1 MNDMIT
7 IKNLTKTYGNRDV
20 LSIDSLD
27 LPNSG
32 LVVLLGESGSGKTTL
47 LNVIAGVDRNV
58 SGDLFFNE
66 TNVNKLSETNARK
79 FRINQTGYVFQNF
92 NLLNLETVTQN
103 IALPFNSISMMDYKY
118 RRIRIYEV
126 LELLGLYKLRK
137 KTVNKLSGGEKQ
149 RTAIARALV
158 NSPSVLLCDE
168 PTGALDEQSSQTIF
182 EILQSVSSDRLVI
195 IASHD
200 KTSIR
205 YADIIINLKDGKIVS
220 KEQRKPNKN
229 IKSMHL
235 FGGNFKRRKPLMPTM
250 FKMSHSLRKIKERK
264 YRSLITNTMLSLSL
278 TGIGVSLLIST
289 GISGKI
295 TDAFSSLINGNQ
307 IIMSNQQDYP
317 SQFSNVYSASKEKVD
332 LVVDKYQK
340 DIAGVGAV
348 YLVNFEDFFKTC
360 NKVYVSS
367 IGHKYYLD
375 SFSTRSINDY
385 VWLDGD
391 FDSLSYPYQPTE
403 LEDDEIVIGLNY
415 VDMVN
420 LCFTLQIQRSYS
432 ALGQYLVN
440 NPMTITLEIAN
451 SSWQYDDEQLFNVK
465 AVAETEHS
473 CFLHYNQLWN
483 ETVFEKMMLLPS
495 VDNGHQSFP
504 WEMYK
509 LYYLKTN
516 DNPTVFYEKTL
527 TDESLFDFVFEKTN
541 YHYHP
546 LLCKINEICT
556 VNRLLVFYVD
566 KSAIDFFL
574 LNKIQELEP
583 QMSHYIPI
591 SEYGYATYASGMMS
605 GFAKNTFV
613 SLSLENLETTID
625 ADSKLNDYGGSVALP
640 NGVIQGNY
648 LSGLSGG
655 LRFSTRIDKLVEG
668 RLPQKTNEIVISKKL
683 EERLGEASSG
693 KELYISSISNES
705 INSNNNIEKE
715 YSIGRARIVGVC
727 DEDQPYIYQDK
738 NWTIS
743 FFRDYLGISSF
754 RLIPSAVLFE
764 LDSNVDASKICHRFN
779 TLFRKV
785 TFSSAA
791 LEISKSLDST
801 LKYANTILIVFS
813 VLACLI
819 SILLLGTVVMLNVT
833 ESKNEITLFTY
844 IGFSNSNIN
853 SSFVYHALIYGLIAF
868 LGSSLELMVIDFIF
882 SKVLS
887 SYFNIGLSFSLNLV
901 PILVVFIISITMSY
915 LTSLVVVRILN
926 KKKRTA

>member
-1 MNDMIT
+1 MIT
-7 IKNLTKTYGNRDV
+7 IKNIIKTYGNRDV
-20 LSIDSLD
+20 LSINSLD
-27 LPNSG
+27 LPNNG

-58 SGDLFFNE
+58 SGELFFNE
-66 TNVNKLSETNARK
+66 INVNKLSEINARK
-79 FRINQTGYVFQNF
+79 YRINQTGYVFQNF

-118 RRIRIYEV
+118 WHIRICQV
-126 LELLGLYKLRK
+126 LKLLGLYKLK
-137 KTVNKLSGGEKQ
+137 KKIVNKLSGGEKQ

-158 NSPSVLLCDE
+158 NSPSILLCDE
-168 PTGALDEQSSQTIF
+168 PTGALDEQNSQMIF
-182 EILQSVSSDRLVI
+182 EILQSVSSNRLVI

-200 KTSIR
+200 KTSIK
-205 YADIIINLKDGKIVS
+205 YADIIIRLKDGKIVS
-220 KEQRKPNKN
+220 KEQRRMNKN
-229 IKSMHL
+229 TKSLHL
-235 FGGNFKRRKPLMPTM
+235 FGGNFKRRKPSMPTM
-250 FKMSHSLRKIKERK
+250 FKISHSLRKIKERK

-332 LVVDKYQK
+332 LVVDKYKK

-385 VWLDGD
+385 IWLDND
-391 FDSLSYPYQPTE
+391 FDSLSYPYQPTS
-403 LEDDEIVIGLNY
+403 LEDDELVIGLNY

-432 ALGQYLVN
+432 ALGQYLIN
-440 NPMTITLEIAN
+440 NPTTITLEIAN
-451 SSWQYDDEQLFNVK
+451 SSWQYDDEQLFDVK
-465 AVAETEHS
+465 AVVETDNS
-473 CFLHYNQLWN
+473 CFFHYNKLWN
-483 ETVFEKMMLLPS
+483 EAVFEKMMLLPS
-495 VDNGHQSFP
+495 IDNAQQNFP

-516 DNPTVFYEKTL
+516 GNPTNFYEKTV
-527 TDESLFDFVFEKTN
+527 TDESLYDFVFEKTN
-541 YHYHP
+541 HHYHP
-546 LLCKINEICT
+546 LLCKINEICQ

-574 LNKIQELEP
+574 INKIQELEP

-591 SEYGYATYASGMMS
+591 SEYGYASYASGMMS

-625 ADSKLNDYGGSVALP
+625 ADSKLEDYGASVDLP
-640 NGVIQGNY
+640 DGVIQGNY
-648 LSGLSGG
+648 INSLSGG
-655 LRFSTRIDKLVEG
+655 LRFSTRIDKLIEG

-683 EERLGEASSG
+683 EEQLGESPSG
-693 KELYISSISNES
+693 KELYISSVSNES
-705 INSNNNIEKE
+705 LGSNNNIEKE
-715 YSIGRARIVGVC
+715 YAIGKARIVGVC
-727 DEDQPYIYQDK
+727 EEDQPYIYQDE
-738 NWTIS
+738 NWAIS

-754 RLIPSAVLFE
+754 RLVPSAVLFE
-764 LDSNVDASKICHRFN
+764 LDHGVDASKICQRFN
-779 TLFRKV
+779 TLFKKV
-785 TFSSAA
+785 TFSSPSVA
-791 LEISKSLDST
+791 ISKSLDST

-819 SILLLGTVVMLNVT
+819 SVLLLGTIVMLNVT
-833 ESKNEITLFTY
+833 ESKNEISLFTY
-844 IGFSNSNIN
+844 MGFSNSNIN
-853 SSFVYHALIYGLIAF
+853 SSFVCHALIYGLIAF
-868 LGSSLELMVIDFIF
+868 LGSSLELIVIDFIF

-887 SYFNIGLSFSLNLV
+887 SYFNISMSFSLNLV
-901 PILVVFIISITMSY
+901 PILIVFIISLAMSY
-915 LTSLVVVRILN
+915 LTSLVVVHILN
-926 KKKRTA
+926 KKKRTAQS